1 MDNSEARQKKI
12 ISLLKKGEQS
22 AFREIFHLYEKKL
35 YAFVFTIT
43 KSHYSTEE
51 LLQEIFIKLWQERER
66 IDTSL
71 SFNAFV
77 YTIARNLTYNHL
89 RKIANQENL
98 KQELWQNISYLNA
111 VENQIIYSEYE
122 DILEDILKQLPQR
135 KRSIY
140 ILSKQEG
147 KTNEEIA
154 DLLGISQK
162 TVKNHLWKTLQTI
175 KIQLEPH
182 LGILIPTFFYFFIR

>member
-1 MDNSEARQKKI
+1 MDNLDASQKRI
-12 ISLLKKGEQS
+12 ISLLKKGDRS
-22 AFREIFHLYEKKL
+22 AFRAIFNLYEKRL

-51 LLQEIFIKLWQERER
+51 LLQEVFIQLWQEREK
-66 IDTSL
+66 IDLSL
-71 SFNAFV
+71 SFNAFL

-98 KQELWQNISYLNA
+98 KQELWRNISYLND
-111 VENQIIYSEYE
+111 VENHIVYSEYE

-135 KRSIY
+135 KRSIF

-147 KTNEEIA
+147 KTNQEIA

-175 KIQLEPH
+175 KSELEPY
-182 LGILIPTFFYFFIR
+182 LGILIAAFSVFFK

>member
-1 MDNSEARQKKI
+1 MDNSEANQKRII
-12 ISLLKKGEQS
+12 ISLKKGDRS
-22 AFREIFHLYEKKL
+22 AFRAIFNLYEKRL

-51 LLQEIFIKLWQERER
+51 LLQEIFIKLWQEKET
-66 IDTSL
+66 INTSL

-98 KQELWQNISYLNA
+98 KQEFWQNISSLNA
-111 VENQIIYSEYE
+111 VENQIIYSDYE

-175 KIQLEPH
+175 KIQLQPH
-182 LGILIPTFFYFFIR
+182 LGILIPAFFY

>member
-1 MDNSEARQKKI
+1 MDNSEANQKRI
-12 ISLLKKGEQS
+12 IILLKKGDRS
-22 AFREIFHLYEKKL
+22 AFRAIFNLYEKRL

-51 LLQEIFIKLWQERER
+51 LLQEIFIKLWQEKET
-66 IDTSL
+66 INTSL

-98 KQELWQNISYLNA
+98 KQEFWQNISSLNA
-111 VENQIIYSEYE
+111 VENQIIYSDYE

-175 KIQLEPH
+175 KIQLQPH
-182 LGILIPTFFYFFIR
+182 LGILIPAFFY

>member
-1 MDNSEARQKKI
+1 MQKRI
-12 ISLLKKGEQS
+12 IILLKKGDRS
-22 AFREIFHLYEKKL
+22 AFRAIFNLYEKRL

-51 LLQEIFIKLWQERER
+51 LLQEIFIKLWQEKET
-66 IDTSL
+66 INTSL

-98 KQELWQNISYLNA
+98 KQEFWQNISSLNA
-111 VENQIIYSEYE
+111 VENQIIYSDYE

-175 KIQLEPH
+175 KIQLQPH
-182 LGILIPTFFYFFIR
+182 LGILIPAFFY

>member
-98 KQELWQNISYLNA
+98 KQEMWRNISYLND
-111 VENQIIYSEYE
+111 VENHIIYSEYE
-122 DILEDILKQLPQR
+122 DILEDILMQIPQR

-175 KIQLEPH
+175 KSQLEPY
-182 LGILIPTFFYFFIR
+182 LGILISAFFLFTF